1 MAKKIKEDD
10 FEELKGLLEDIKSIL
25 LISNYDQIEKSK
37 KKLLKSGSLEDKI
50 YKLCDGDKQISD
62 ISKKLGKPEK
72 NVRARLSDLRQKG
85 LIKTFQKNGKIYH
98 RQAF

>member
-1 MAKKIKEDD
+1 MTEKDFDKIKE
-10 FEELKGLLEDIKSIL
+10 LLEDIRSLL

-37 KKLLKSGSLEDKI
+37 KKLLKSGSLEYKI
-50 YKLCDGDKQISD
+50 YKLCDSDKQISD

-72 NVRARLSDLRQKG
+72 NVRSSLSDLRQKG
-85 LIKTFQKNGKIYH
+85 LIKTFQKNDKVYH